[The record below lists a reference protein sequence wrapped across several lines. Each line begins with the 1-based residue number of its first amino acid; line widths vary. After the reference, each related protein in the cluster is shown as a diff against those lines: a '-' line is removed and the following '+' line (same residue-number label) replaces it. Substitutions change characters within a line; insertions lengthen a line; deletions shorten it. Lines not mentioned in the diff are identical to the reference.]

1 MATTSK
7 VTSLIKK
14 ATPAAAADAP
24 KKKGFPARKPGSP
37 VVKRTPAKPLPKF
50 KAPADYKPAFYEIV
64 VGIGRDGMIDPRQ
77 YKVTRIAG
85 KLDNPDAK
93 RSELAEFDTTTMFG
107 IIARLSSIMF
117 ITNLEKRLE
126 CFPAGARF
134 RITVRVSKRAADGS
148 LAATVKL
155 IHRITKEGKWRL
167 ISDKADLTYRR
178 IRRVARILP
187 SAFVDAQLPPKAIR
201 GAKKQEDAPVVTR
214 KRAAANDEPEVIVK
228 KRRAA

>member
-7 VTSLIKK
+7 VSNLIKK
-14 ATPAAAADAP
+14 ATPAAAIP
-24 KKKGFPARKPGSP
+24 KKKGFPARKPGTP
-37 VVKRTPAKPLPKF
+37 VVKRAPSKPLPKF
-50 KAPADYKPAFYEIV
+50 KAPADYKPAFYEVV
-64 VGIGRDGMIDPRQ
+64 VGIGKDGLIDPRQ
-77 YKVTRIAG
+77 YRVTRIAG
-85 KLDNPDAK
+85 KLDNPAAK
-93 RSELAEFDTTTMFG
+93 RNDMSEFDTTTMFG
-107 IIARLSSIMF
+107 IISRLSSIMF

-155 IHRITKEGKWRL
+155 LHRITKEGKWRL
-167 ISDKADLTYRR
+167 MDDKTDPTYRR

-201 GAKKQEDAPVVTR
+201 GAKKEEDAPVVTR
-214 KRAAANDEPEVIVK
+214 KRTAANDEPEIQVK